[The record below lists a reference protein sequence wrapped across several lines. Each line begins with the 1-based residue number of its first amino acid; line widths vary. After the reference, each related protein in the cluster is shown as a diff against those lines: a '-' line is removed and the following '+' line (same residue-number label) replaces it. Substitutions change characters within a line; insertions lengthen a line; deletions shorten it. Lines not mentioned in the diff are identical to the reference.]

1 MRKFLYLG
9 FCLVLSMGVGCAI
22 TDYETITDN
31 TQFVNSFFKDKDFE
45 KGKAPEDGFIVD
57 TDGKAHI
64 VETSQVA
71 TIWSDG
77 TDEML
82 VFVDQAANG
91 DRVLQTYNNFA
102 TVDQSTFHDDLF
114 CNPDW
119 SGCAVWTARDAGDC
133 DPAAGGC
140 RANFQFD
147 GVADV
152 NCLGIRSLS
161 VLAATSRYG
170 GECGNEI
177 FDKDKDFGAGDGTR
191 PSLPDLLGFINT
203 GEYGEFGGLTGLFF
217 DVSYNNTTL
226 LAQDR
231 LIPLADSVMF
241 WNPQRNLL
249 VIDVTNP
256 GFQQTARAFN
266 DLPNGVLDFSIS
278 HNGLNMNFAAKKI
291 SSVEDRW

>member
-1 MRKFLYLG
+1 MRKLLYLG

-64 VETSQVA
+64 IESSQVA

-77 TDEML
+77 TDELL

-91 DRVLQTYNNFA
+91 DRVLYTYNNFA

-133 DPAAGGC
+133 DPAGGGC
-140 RANFQFD
+140 WANFQFD

-161 VLAATSRYG
+161 VLAATTRYV

-177 FDKDKDFGAGDGTR
+177 FDKDKDFGDGDVR
-191 PSLPDLLGFINT
+191 PDLGRLVETLTQGEHGF
-203 GEYGEFGGLTGLFF
+203 YGGLEGLFF
-217 DVSYNNTTL
+217 DVSYANTTI
-226 LAQDR
+226 LAGG
-231 LIPLADSVMF
+231 
-241 WNPQRNLL
+241 NLL
-249 VIDVTNP
+249 PIADNVVFLNLDRRLAIVDISGP
-256 GFQQTARAFN
+256 GNAFTARAWN
-266 DLPNGVLDFSIS
+266 DLPNGPMDLQII
-278 HNGLNMNFAAKKI
+278 HNGLVLDVPI
-291 SSVEDRW
+291 SKASACRDAW